1 MSSAAI
7 FPATAMPDEIGGTLC
22 GHSLTTWSL
31 AIGITAGLSL
41 TQVVEPPPYHYA
53 AVFSKADGG
62 RVHAPIQ
69 LT

>member
-7 FPATAMPDEIGGTLC
+7 FHATAMPDPEHAL
-22 GHSLTTWSL
+22 LAQPDYAVA

>member
-1 MSSAAI
+1 VVA
-7 FPATAMPDEIGGTLC
+7 
-22 GHSLTTWSL
+22 

-41 TQVVEPPPYHYA
+41 TQVLEQPPYHYA

>member
-7 FPATAMPDEIGGTLC
+7 FPATAMPDSDWWHAL
-22 GHSLTTWSL
+22 WPQPDYVVA